1 MATLAEVGVDPT
13 GLEADGWLYA
23 QLFISRPRST

>member
-1 MATLAEVGVDPT
+1 VETIDGLGLDPS

-23 QLFISRPRST
+23 QLFISRPRIS